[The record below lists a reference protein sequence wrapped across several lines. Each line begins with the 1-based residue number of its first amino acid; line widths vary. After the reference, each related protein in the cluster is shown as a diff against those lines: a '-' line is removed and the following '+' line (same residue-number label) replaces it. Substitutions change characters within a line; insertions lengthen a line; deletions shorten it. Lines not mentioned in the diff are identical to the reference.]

1 MALSCDFSILNIFGF
16 GNGEEDLAGPAGDVL
31 YAGYLSMARAGIVA
45 LEFWDPKSRKWGQ
58 AHMQARY
65 SILKVFLEAG
75 EDFTTLQYTKDD
87 LSDLTVRVDRSKI
100 LGVGRPAVER
110 YLQKL
115 HVYKCTA
122 DLEAGKKLYEDAT
135 EVQEFWGTEVREAV
149 LRNKQPRKVFVQAN
163 TIEEDGKVML
173 KEYEATLEGMIQSF
187 AERDI

>member
-1 MALSCDFSILNIFGF
+1 
-16 GNGEEDLAGPAGDVL
+16 
-31 YAGYLSMARAGIVA
+31 MARAGIVA

-65 SILKVFLEAG
+65 SILKVFLDAG
-75 EDFTTLQYTKDD
+75 DGFTKLEYTKDD

-100 LGVGRPAVER
+100 LTVGRPAVER

-122 DLEAGKKLYEDAT
+122 DLEAGRDMYEAIT
-135 EVQEFWGTEVREAV
+135 EVQDFWGTKVRDEV
-149 LRNKQPRKVFVQAN
+149 LRRKTPRKVYVQAN
-163 TIEEDGKVML
+163 TFEHDGKVTL
-173 KEYEATLEGMIQSF
+173 KEYEPTLEGMIQSF